1 MFGDSEFE
9 ERLAEALL
17 SDFEFSDIL
26 ELNDLSDQEVL
37 EILIRGGYISQPE
50 TYINQ
55 FEDEDLN
62 D

>member
-1 MFGDSEFE
+1 MFGDSDFE

-17 SDFEFSDIL
+17 SDFDFLEIL

-50 TYINQ
+50 NYISQ
-55 FEDEDLN
+55 IEDDDE
-62 D
+62 

>member
-55 FEDEDLN
+55 FEDEDL
-62 D
+62 DD